1 MVKKSS
7 NDVKE
12 KIKNT
17 ESEALNKIETIKK
30 VASGKSGEKKSEKSG
45 KTSVLILILSFL
57 EDMIKRSGEVLLAFA
72 ELGMISKNTVKNLKH
87 KVMKSFVFFILVV
100 LGAVFFIR
108 GVIMYLEHVFPPFA
122 NGTSFVFVGLII
134 MSIAYLY
141 NK

>member
-7 NDVKE
+7 SDVKK
-12 KIKNT
+12 KINDTK
-17 ESEALNKIETIKK
+17 SEALDKIETIKK
-30 VASGKSGEKKSEKSG
+30 EASGKRGGKKSEKAG
-45 KTSVLILILSFL
+45 KQSVLILILSFF

-72 ELGMISKNTVKNLKH
+72 ELGMISKNTVKNIKH
-87 KVMKSFVFFILVV
+87 KVMKSFVFVILLV

-108 GVIMYLEHVFPPFA
+108 GVVMYLEHVFPQFA
-122 NGTSFVFVGLII
+122 NGTSFVFVGLVI